1 MQVAHL
7 YVALVNFVL
16 EVLNLA
22 VPDHEDAVLDLK
34 QVRLALDA
42 PDVGGG
48 TLLETLDGLALVLD
62 DAVLSRMCTIITYA
76 TVPFPHTRSQRHTHP
91 RHITFAWIRETVN
104 LSVWKAVWAALCA
117 VGATTTCVFGCI
129 SRFYDK
135 FED

>member
-1 MQVAHL
+1 LQVAHL

-62 DAVLSRMCTIITYA
+62 DAVLSRMCTIITPIPA
-76 TVPFPHTRSQRHTHP
+76 HTLSAAHP
-91 RHITFAWIRETVN
+91 PTTYHLCMDSRDSEFKCVEGRLGGTMRGWRDHHLRFRLH
-104 LSVWKAVWAALCA
+104 LSFLRQV
-117 VGATTTCVFGCI
+117 
-129 SRFYDK
+129 
-135 FED
+135 